1 MIKKETLSLDDCK
14 MWRNHPCT
22 KKLFE
27 ALQEIRDQTEA
38 NMTNENVI
46 ISDKCQLTLV
56 RALGILEGL
65 DVVLQME
72 IEGLIDD
79 ENHSEELVR

>member
-1 MIKKETLSLDDCK
+1 MAKKEIISVEDCK
-14 MWRNHPCT
+14 MWRSHPCT

-27 ALQEIRDQTEA
+27 ALQEIRDNTESS
-38 NMTNENVI
+38 MTNESVI
-46 ISDKCQLTLV
+46 VSDKCQLTLV

-72 IEGLIDD
+72 IEGLID
-79 ENHSEELVR
+79 EEEPTR